1 MPTISNPFPGLRPFD
16 ASLHHL
22 FFGREKQ
29 VEWLLEL
36 LQQQHF
42 LVVVGPSGSG
52 KSSLV
57 RAGVVPTLEGG
68 RDGQT
73 WEVILTRPGRQIL
86 DNVAAS
92 LREAGAEG
100 ARERVLRGSS
110 GLVDAL
116 AEAGFG
122 AGRNALLIVDQFEE
136 LFRLQD
142 GDEEQAAEAAQ
153 CIGALLYAVQQREVP
168 VYVVLTMRAEFLGHC
183 TLYPGLAEAI
193 NEADYLVPRMTQE
206 QLRAAIE
213 QPVAAAESQISSEL
227 VERLLVDVGGD
238 ENQLPILQH
247 AMRRT
252 WEHWQEHRTR
262 ADMPLD
268 IDHYEAVG
276 TVDDALSKHAE
287 EMYMALPD
295 SQAQRAA
302 ESIFKT
308 LAGGTT
314 LNGGRHPTSLAELVE
329 IAGEEESTVMR
340 AAEQF
345 RQSGCWFLTPST
357 DVPLI
362 ANTILD
368 IAHESLVRLWRRAQE
383 WNEEEQASSVLYLR
397 LASTAALYQEG
408 RAGLYQDPDLELALE
423 WRARSRP
430 TAAWGRR
437 YDPSFERAM
446 TFLEH
451 SRKERD
457 FQVVRR
463 EEEQRR
469 KLQRTRR
476 FAVLMGGVSM
486 VFLLLMVFA
495 LNLYFDAE
503 ESRKTA
509 DVERQNAEK
518 QQQLA
523 VEQREVAEGERR
535 NAEKQQRIA
544 VEQREVA
551 EGERRNAEKQQQL
564 AVEQREVAEGERR
577 NAEKQQRIAV
587 EQREAAEGERRNA
600 EKQQRIAVEQREA
613 AEKARLNAERLR
625 LLSVARSLAIQATKI
640 QARDDQG
647 QLAALLALQAFRFN
661 ERYGGS
667 SSDPDIYNALQAAY
681 TTFDEGQSG
690 VLRGHADGVRAV
702 AFAPGG
708 GELASAGDDGAV
720 RLWSLR
726 ESTQGRV
733 LMRGGRAGVRSLAFD
748 ASGHLAV
755 GTTAGAVWFLDLTGN
770 AEPQKMASDSPL
782 ATISALS
789 YAKDGRL
796 VAVDGKGGARVYP
809 AAENWG
815 QALVSG
821 DASGPLYASAVGGS
835 HLAIGGDGGRIW
847 IWETENWQREPQL
860 LEAGGST
867 IRRLAFSADG
877 SRLAAGTYSGD
888 LLVWEGSDWAVAPQ
902 QLLGHSSSITGL
914 SFHGDG
920 HLLASSSLDRTVRI
934 WNVKEGGSITIA
946 QDDWVWDVAFSPDG
960 RRIASAGAD
969 RTVRIWHA
977 HVEELAAVVE
987 THITREMTTV
997 EWQDFV
1003 GEDIP
1008 YEQTRLRLSG
1018 AAP

>member
-92 LREAGAEG
+92 LREVGAEG
-100 ARERVLRGSS
+100 ARERVLRGAS

-314 LNGGRHPTSLAELVE
+314 LNGGRHPTSLVELVE

-523 VEQREVAEGERR
+523 VEQREV
-535 NAEKQQRIA
+535 
-544 VEQREVA
+544 
-551 EGERRNAEKQQQL
+551 
-564 AVEQREVAEGERR
+564 
-577 NAEKQQRIAV
+577 
-587 EQREAAEGERRNA
+587 AEGERRNA

-877 SRLAAGTYSGD
+877 SRLAAGTHSGD

>member
-1 MPTISNPFPGLRPFD
+1 M
-16 ASLHHL
+16 
-22 FFGREKQ
+22 
-29 VEWLLEL
+29 
-36 LQQQHF
+36 
-42 LVVVGPSGSG
+42 
-52 KSSLV
+52 
-57 RAGVVPTLEGG
+57 
-68 RDGQT
+68 
-73 WEVILTRPGRQIL
+73 
-86 DNVAAS
+86 
-92 LREAGAEG
+92 
-100 ARERVLRGSS
+100 
-110 GLVDAL
+110 
-116 AEAGFG
+116 
-122 AGRNALLIVDQFEE
+122 
-136 LFRLQD
+136 
-142 GDEEQAAEAAQ
+142 
-153 CIGALLYAVQQREVP
+153 
-168 VYVVLTMRAEFLGHC
+168 
-183 TLYPGLAEAI
+183 
-193 NEADYLVPRMTQE
+193 
-206 QLRAAIE
+206 
-213 QPVAAAESQISSEL
+213 
-227 VERLLVDVGGD
+227 
-238 ENQLPILQH
+238 
-247 AMRRT
+247 
-252 WEHWQEHRTR
+252 
-262 ADMPLD
+262 
-268 IDHYEAVG
+268 
-276 TVDDALSKHAE
+276 
-287 EMYMALPD
+287 
-295 SQAQRAA
+295 
-302 ESIFKT
+302 
-308 LAGGTT
+308 
-314 LNGGRHPTSLAELVE
+314 
-329 IAGEEESTVMR
+329 
-340 AAEQF
+340 
-345 RQSGCWFLTPST
+345 
-357 DVPLI
+357 
-362 ANTILD
+362 
-368 IAHESLVRLWRRAQE
+368 
-383 WNEEEQASSVLYLR
+383 
-397 LASTAALYQEG
+397 
-408 RAGLYQDPDLELALE
+408 
-423 WRARSRP
+423 
-430 TAAWGRR
+430 
-437 YDPSFERAM
+437 
-446 TFLEH
+446 
-451 SRKERD
+451 
-457 FQVVRR
+457 
-463 EEEQRR
+463 
-469 KLQRTRR
+469 
-476 FAVLMGGVSM
+476 
-486 VFLLLMVFA
+486 
-495 LNLYFDAE
+495 
-503 ESRKTA
+503 
-509 DVERQNAEK
+509 
-518 QQQLA
+518 
-523 VEQREVAEGERR
+523 
-535 NAEKQQRIA
+535 
-544 VEQREVA
+544 
-551 EGERRNAEKQQQL
+551 
-564 AVEQREVAEGERR
+564 
-577 NAEKQQRIAV
+577 
-587 EQREAAEGERRNA
+587 
-600 EKQQRIAVEQREA
+600 
-613 AEKARLNAERLR
+613 R

-877 SRLAAGTYSGD
+877 SRLAAGTHSGD